1 MNYKNI
7 LVPLDG
13 SDASRR
19 AMDEA
24 IYLSG
29 LSGAT
34 LTFLYVMDLN
44 KELPAAQR
52 IWEESHSIEEW
63 KKAGAEK
70 LATFVVGLEDKIQ
83 HEDIVEV
90 GSPGKVIQRIAQER
104 RTDLIL
110 MGSRGL
116 NVLENIV
123 LGSVSQYI
131 LTHAPCPVMV
141 VH

>member
-63 KKAGAEK
+63 KKAVAEK

-141 VH
+141 VR

>member
-1 MNYKNI
+1 MKYKQI

-19 AMDEA
+19 AMEEA
-24 IYLSG
+24 IYLAD
-29 LSGAT
+29 LSGAA
-34 LTFLYVMDLN
+34 LIFLYVMDLN

>member
-19 AMDEA
+19 AMEEA
-24 IYLSG
+24 IYLAD
-29 LSGAT
+29 LSGAA
-34 LTFLYVMDLN
+34 LIFLYVMDLN